1 MVVPVSRPGGDCEE
15 TETKNM
21 ILLDRHIMARFFGN
35 FVLLFGLLFIF
46 AISIDVVVQ
55 FDEFMKAAEMVAE
68 RDGRWYLVV
77 FIEGV
82 LEFHG
87 PRIFQFY
94 AFMVGLV
101 GVAAAGFTIVQMHRS
116 RELVAMM
123 AAGIPL
129 HRVVAVIMAGQVFL
143 VLLQLAD
150 QEVILP
156 RLATRL
162 ARFHDRILQ
171 PGVETFEVS
180 LARDVDGDL
189 MYAKSVD
196 ANNGVATTILVLRR
210 GETGVAEERIT
221 ASSAVWNAEL
231 EAWELENA
239 QILGTSA
246 ANEGRVAVR
255 ETIDLWETDLSPKK
269 LLARRSAGF
278 AQMLSISQLRAMRD
292 EGASNDGGLDRVI
305 FGRFSGAMVNLLV
318 MAIVTPFFLIRTA
331 SANTLLQCVKASS
344 LTIPVLIGTLAATSI
359 SLTGVPPGVGAFL
372 PVVILLPIAFG
383 RLAYLKS

>member
-1 MVVPVSRPGGDCEE
+1 
-15 TETKNM
+15 M

-55 FDEFMKAAEMVAE
+55 FDEFIEAAEMVAE
-68 RDGRWYLVV
+68 RDGRWSLVV

-82 LEFHG
+82 LKFHG

-101 GVAAAGFTIVQMHRS
+101 GVAAAGFTIVQMHRN

-180 LARDVDGDL
+180 LARDAGGDL

-221 ASSAVWNAEL
+221 ASSAVWNPDL

-239 QILGTSA
+239 QILGTST

-255 ETIDLWETDLSPKK
+255 ETIDRWETDLSPKK

-331 SANTLLQCVKASS
+331 SANMLLQCVKASS
-344 LTIPVLIGTLAATSI
+344 LTLPVLIGTLAATSI
-359 SLTGVPPGVGAFL
+359 SLTGIPPGVGAFL